1 MADEEER
8 RRFWSLRSVRW
19 RIDLGILPASPG
31 ASVEEHRRAA
41 ADSRRRYVS
50 LRRRLLVD
58 PHVPKEEGRSS
69 NLVVDNPLSQNPDS
83 SWGRFFR
90 GAELEKTVDQ
100 DLSRLYPEDGSYFQ
114 TPACQA
120 MLRRILL
127 MWCLQHP
134 EYGYCQGMHELLAPL
149 VYVLQVDIDKL
160 SQVRNL
166 HEDCFNDDF
175 DGVPFPDTDM
185 VFSYKPRKDP
195 KWNFGADNENDSEKS
210 SKINSLDELDRDTK
224 EIILLSDAYGAEG
237 ELGIVLSERFMEHD
251 AYSMFDGLMDG
262 GGGVVRMAEFFSPST
277 VGSSSS
283 LPPVIEASSALYHLL
298 SIVEPTLHNHFIEL
312 KVEPQWFA
320 LRWLRVLFGR
330 EFCLN
335 DLLVV
340 WDKVFS
346 CTNNM
351 LLSSD
356 EEYNFR
362 ILCSARGAFIAAM
375 AMSMLLHIR
384 SSLLATELD
393 TVCLR
398 RLLNFPTNID
408 VQKLIEKA
416 CSLQSIAI
424 DANTSS
430 SSFLLKRDS
439 CDFERVHGNPGTST
453 PPRTP
458 LHPVSESYWEEKWR
472 NAHKD
477 GTPPKEVEKGNS
489 FSKQLKKSLTQ
500 RLGLS
505 RTESDPSPVKVLSVS
520 NDTRSDPS
528 PAKVLSAS
536 KNNRNSVRRC
546 LLNTLSDDLER
557 SNEIA
562 GKIKEDEFPTV
573 SVHREHP
580 LSSAEPSK
588 LKAVGENVTAS
599 PSRVPK
605 VSPLKTSEVETVHE
619 NTTQGAKRVPE
630 ACSSGENSPV
640 FYAASS
646 GNDPEN
652 SQDTDSESS
661 SVTSKSCAGDHDRDE
676 ILKDEPSS
684 CNDDNKTIHDSEAAS
699 SDKSPDRDGT
709 SEKAVVS
716 NERKPLIAKFQWLL
730 KLGRPQVE
738 GNMEKSSGE
747 TLGDKQDVDTSC
759 SSPLDGNS
767 NNSRGSGKLA
777 PGDKKVVGTLKNIGQ
792 NMLENIQVI
801 ESAFQ
806 QDRGQPGPVENF
818 SNNILGGKGQV
829 TAMAALTELRKISNL
844 LSEM

>member
-1 MADEEER
+1 MAEER
-8 RRFWSLRSVRW
+8 RRFQNLRSVRW
-19 RIDLGILPASPG
+19 RVDLGILPASPE
-31 ASVEEHRRAA
+31 ASVEELRRAA

-58 PHVPKEEGRSS
+58 PHLPKEEDRSS

-134 EYGYCQGMHELLAPL
+134 ECGYRQGMHELLAPL

-160 SQVRNL
+160 SEVRKL

-185 VFSYKPRKDP
+185 VFSYKPRKDS
-195 KWNFGADNENDSEKS
+195 KWGAGGDADNGSVRA
-210 SKINSLDELDRDTK
+210 SKVNTLDELDLDTK
-224 EIILLSDAYGAEG
+224 DIILLSDAYGAEG

-262 GGGVVRMAEFFSPST
+262 GNGVVRMAEFFSASK

-283 LPPVIEASSALYHLL
+283 LPPVIEASSSLFHLL
-298 SIVEPTLHNHFIEL
+298 SIVEPSLHNHFIEL
-312 KVEPQWFA
+312 DVEPQYFA

-340 WDKVFS
+340 WDEVFAYS
-346 CTNNM
+346 NDM
-351 LLSSD
+351 LLSND
-356 EEYNFR
+356 EEYSFR
-362 ILCSARGAFIAAM
+362 ILCSYRGAFIAAM
-375 AMSMLLHIR
+375 AVSMLLHLR
-384 SSLLATELD
+384 SSLLATEIN
-393 TVCLR
+393 TSCLQ
-398 RLLNFPTNID
+398 RLLNFPNNVD

-416 CSLQSIAI
+416 RSLQSIAI

-430 SSFLLKRDS
+430 PSFLLKKDNYEY
-439 CDFERVHGNPGTST
+439 DRVHSNLATST

-458 LHPVSESYWEEKWR
+458 LHPLSESYWEEQWR
-472 NAHKD
+472 NLHKD
-477 GTPPKEVEKGNS
+477 GTGPKEIEKGNS
-489 FSKQLKKSLTQ
+489 FSRSLKKSLSQ

-505 RTESDPSPVKVLSVS
+505 RTESDPSPVKAVRLKS
-520 NDTRSDPS
+520 DT
-528 PAKVLSAS
+528 
-536 KNNRNSVRRC
+536 KNPVRRC
-546 LLNTLSDDLER
+546 LLNTLSDEVIR
-557 SNEIA
+557 SREVA
-562 GKIKEDEFPTV
+562 GKIQQDDFPIVSTHKEPL
-573 SVHREHP
+573 
-580 LSSAEPSK
+580 LSSEGPSQLKAAYEDLTVPAEPADVS
-588 LKAVGENVTAS
+588 ETQTAEAC
-599 PSRVPK
+599 V
-605 VSPLKTSEVETVHE
+605 V
-619 NTTQGAKRVPE
+619 E

-640 FYAASS
+640 FYAARAGDEHENNHDSHSERSS
-646 GNDPEN
+646 I
-652 SQDTDSESS
+652 
-661 SVTSKSCAGDHDRDE
+661 TSDSCAGDNDRDE
-676 ILKDEPSS
+676 IPQDEPSN
-684 CNDDNKTIHDSEAAS
+684 CNCEDKTVSESAS
-699 SDKSPDRDGT
+699 SDKN
-709 SEKAVVS
+709 SEPVGPSERTAVS
-716 NERKPLIAKFQWLL
+716 NERKPFISKLQWLL
-730 KLGRPQVE
+730 KLGRPSGE
-738 GNMEKSSGE
+738 GNTDKGTCETSS
-747 TLGDKQDVDTSC
+747 DKHDVVAPIPSPSDV
-759 SSPLDGNS
+759 SSD
-767 NNSRGSGKLA
+767 NSRSSINLA

-806 QDRGQPGPVENF
+806 QDRGQPSPMENF

-844 LSEM
+844 LREM

>member
-1 MADEEER
+1 MAEEER
-8 RRFWSLRSVRW
+8 RRRFSNLRSVRW
-19 RIDLGILPASPG
+19 RVDLGILPAPPE

-50 LRRRLLVD
+50 LKRRLLVD

-69 NLVVDNPLSQNPDS
+69 NFVVDNPLSQNPDS

-90 GAELEKTVDQ
+90 GAELEKNVDQ

-134 EYGYCQGMHELLAPL
+134 EYGYRQGMHELLAPL

-160 SQVRNL
+160 SQVRKL

-185 VFSYKPRKDP
+185 VFSYKPRKEP
-195 KWNFGADNENDSEKS
+195 NWNLGDDNENNSERS
-210 SKINSLDELDRDTK
+210 SKTNTLDELDSDTK

-262 GGGVVRMAEFFSPST
+262 GSGVVRMAEFFSPSS
-277 VGSSSS
+277 VGSSSN

-335 DLLVV
+335 DLLVI
-340 WDKVFS
+340 WDKVFACS
-346 CTNNM
+346 NNM

-375 AMSMLLHIR
+375 AVSMLLHIR
-384 SSLLATELD
+384 SSLLATEID
-393 TVCLR
+393 ASCLQK
-398 RLLNFPTNID
+398 LLNFPTNID

-416 CSLQSIAI
+416 NALQSIAI
-424 DANTSS
+424 DVNTSS

-439 CDFERVHGNPGTST
+439 CEYDRVHSNHATST

-472 NAHKD
+472 DVHKD
-477 GTPPKEVEKGNS
+477 GTTPKESEKGNS

-505 RTESDPSPVKVLSVS
+505 RTESDPSPLKVLSV
-520 NDTRSDPS
+520 
-528 PAKVLSAS
+528 
-536 KNNRNSVRRC
+536 KNNARNSVRRC
-546 LLNTLSDDLER
+546 LLNTLSDDLGR
-557 SNEIA
+557 SNEVA
-562 GKIKEDEFPTV
+562 GKIQQDEFPIV
-573 SVHREHP
+573 SVHREP
-580 LSSAEPSK
+580 PMSSAEPSK
-588 LKAVGENVTAS
+588 SKAVGENVT
-599 PSRVPK
+599 
-605 VSPLKTSEVETVHE
+605 VSPLCVAKLNPLKNSVVEPAHE
-619 NTTQGAKRVPE
+619 NATQRTKCIAE

-646 GNDPEN
+646 GNEPEN
-652 SQDTDSESS
+652 AQDIDSESS
-661 SVTSKSCAGDHDRDE
+661 SVTSNSCAGDPVIDG
-676 ILKDEPSS
+676 ILKDDSS
-684 CNDDNKTIHDSEAAS
+684 DSNDDSKTIQDSEAAS
-699 SDKSPDRDGT
+699 SDTSPDQDGIA
-709 SEKAVVS
+709 ERAVVS
-716 NERKPLIAKFQWLL
+716 NERKPFISKLQWLL
-730 KLGRPQVE
+730 KLGRPSVE

-747 TLGDKQDVDTSC
+747 TSDDKQGVDTSC
-759 SSPLDGNS
+759 SSLSDGNS
-767 NNSRGSGKLA
+767 NNSRGTVKMAS
-777 PGDKKVVGTLKNIGQ
+777 GDKKVMGTLKNLGQ

-818 SNNILGGKGQV
+818 SNNILGGKGQI

>member
-1 MADEEER
+1 MAEEEER
-8 RRFWSLRSVRW
+8 RRFSNLRSVRW
-19 RIDLGILPASPG
+19 RVDLGILPASPA

-41 ADSRRRYVS
+41 ADSRRRYVG

-58 PHVPKEEGRSS
+58 PHVPKEESRSS

-114 TPACQA
+114 TPTCQA

-134 EYGYCQGMHELLAPL
+134 EYGYRQGMHELLAPL

-160 SQVRNL
+160 SQVRKL

-195 KWNFGADNENDSEKS
+195 KWNSGADNENESERS
-210 SKINSLDELDRDTK
+210 SKSNNLDELDLDTR

-262 GGGVVRMAEFFSPST
+262 CGGVVRMAEFFSPSS

-330 EFCLN
+330 EFCLD

-340 WDKVFS
+340 WDKVFACS
-346 CTNNM
+346 NNM
-351 LLSSD
+351 LLNSD

-362 ILCSARGAFIAAM
+362 VLCSARGAFIAAM
-375 AMSMLLHIR
+375 AVSMLLHIR

-393 TVCLR
+393 VFCLQ

-416 CSLQSIAI
+416 KSLQSIAI
-424 DANTSS
+424 DVNTSS
-430 SSFLLKRDS
+430 SYFLLKRDS
-439 CDFERVHGNPGTST
+439 YEYDRVHSNLGTST

-472 NAHKD
+472 NVHKD
-477 GTPPKEVEKGNS
+477 GTTPKEVEKGNS

-500 RLGLS
+500 KLGLS

-520 NDTRSDPS
+520 NDTR
-528 PAKVLSAS
+528 
-536 KNNRNSVRRC
+536 NSVRRN
-546 LLNTLSDDLER
+546 LLNTFSDDLDR
-557 SNEIA
+557 CNEVA
-562 GKIKEDEFPTV
+562 GKTRQDEFPIV
-573 SVHREHP
+573 SIHREHP
-580 LSSAEPSK
+580 LSAEPPK
-588 LKAVGENVTAS
+588 LKAVDENVNVS
-599 PSRVPK
+599 PSRVAK
-605 VSPLKTSEVETVHE
+605 VGPLKNSVVEPIHE
-619 NTTQGAKRVPE
+619 NATQRTACVAE

-640 FYAASS
+640 FYAASA
-646 GNDPEN
+646 GNELEN
-652 SQDTDSESS
+652 NQDTDSDSG
-661 SVTSKSCAGDHDRDE
+661 SVTTSNSCSGDHDRDE

-684 CNDDNKTIHDSEAAS
+684 CNDDSKSVQDSEAAS
-699 SDKSPDRDGT
+699 SDKTPDRDGI
-709 SEKAVVS
+709 SERVVVS
-716 NERKPLIAKFQWLL
+716 NERKPFISKFQWLL
-730 KLGRPQVE
+730 KLGKPPVE

-747 TLGDKQDVDTSC
+747 TSADKQDVDPSY
-759 SSPLDGNS
+759 SSPSDGNS
-767 NNSRGSGKLA
+767 NNSRGNAKLA
-777 PGDKKVVGTLKNIGQ
+777 SGDKKVMGTLKNLGQ

>member
-1 MADEEER
+1 MAEGEKR
-8 RRFWSLRSVRW
+8 RRFSNLRSVLW
-19 RIDLGILPASPG
+19 RVDLGILPASPE
-31 ASVEEHRRAA
+31 ASVEENRRAA
-41 ADSRRRYVS
+41 ADSRRRYVT

-58 PHVPKEEGRSS
+58 PHVPKDEGRSS
-69 NLVVDNPLSQNPDS
+69 DLIVDNPLSQNPDS
-83 SWGRFFR
+83 SWGWFFR
-90 GAELEKTVDQ
+90 GAELEKSVDQ

-134 EYGYCQGMHELLAPL
+134 EYGYRQGMHELLAPL
-149 VYVLQVDIDKL
+149 VYVLQVDINKL
-160 SQVRNL
+160 SQVRKL

-175 DGVPFPDTDM
+175 DGVPFLDTDM

-195 KWNFGADNENDSEKS
+195 KWNSGYDNEYHSERS
-210 SKINSLDELDRDTK
+210 SKINTLDELDLDTK

-262 GGGVVRMAEFFSPST
+262 GSGMLHMAEFFSPSS
-277 VGSSSS
+277 VGSSSN

-340 WDKVFS
+340 WDKVFACS
-346 CTNNM
+346 NNM

-375 AMSMLLHIR
+375 AVSMLLHIR
-384 SSLLATELD
+384 SSLLATEID
-393 TVCLR
+393 IFCLQ

-416 CSLQSIAI
+416 NSLQSIAI
-424 DANTSS
+424 EANTSF

-439 CDFERVHGNPGTST
+439 CEYDRVNSNRATST

-458 LHPVSESYWEEKWR
+458 LHPLSESYWEEKWR
-472 NAHKD
+472 NVHKD
-477 GTPPKEVEKGNS
+477 GTTPKESEKGDS
-489 FSKQLKKSLTQ
+489 FSKKLKKSLTQ

-505 RTESDPSPVKVLSVS
+505 RTESDPTPVKVLSVK
-520 NDTRSDPS
+520 NDTQ
-528 PAKVLSAS
+528 
-536 KNNRNSVRRC
+536 NSVRRC
-546 LLNTLSDDLER
+546 LLNTLSDDLGR
-557 SNEIA
+557 SNEVA
-562 GKIKEDEFPTV
+562 GKIQQDEFPIG
-573 SVHREHP
+573 SVHMEP
-580 LSSAEPSK
+580 PMSSVEPSK
-588 LKAVGENVTAS
+588 LKAAGENAT
-599 PSRVPK
+599 
-605 VSPLKTSEVETVHE
+605 VSPLCVAKVNPLKNYEVEPDCE
-619 NTTQGAKRVPE
+619 NATQRTKCIAE
-630 ACSSGENSPV
+630 SCSSGENSPV

-646 GNDPEN
+646 GNEPEN
-652 SQDTDSESS
+652 SQGIDSESS
-661 SVTSKSCAGDHDRDE
+661 SVTSNSCSGDHDKDE
-676 ILKDEPSS
+676 ILKDESS
-684 CNDDNKTIHDSEAAS
+684 NCNDDGKTIQDSEAAF
-699 SDKSPDRDGT
+699 SDKSPDQDRT
-709 SEKAVVS
+709 SERAVVS
-716 NERKPLIAKFQWLL
+716 NERKPFISKLQWLL
-730 KLGRPQVE
+730 KLGRPSVE

-747 TLGDKQDVDTSC
+747 TSDDKQGVDASHF
-759 SSPLDGNS
+759 SPDGNS
-767 NNSRGSGKLA
+767 NNSRGSVKLIS
-777 PGDKKVVGTLKNIGQ
+777 GDKKVMGTLKNLGQ

>member
-1 MADEEER
+1 MAEEGEER
-8 RRFWSLRSVRW
+8 RRFSNLRGVRW
-19 RIDLGILPASPG
+19 RVDLGILPASPG
-31 ASVEEHRRAA
+31 ASVDEHRRAA

-69 NLVVDNPLSQNPDS
+69 NLIVDNPLSQNPDS

-114 TPACQA
+114 TPTCQA

-134 EYGYCQGMHELLAPL
+134 EYGYRQGMHELLAPL

-160 SQVRNL
+160 SQVRKL

-195 KWNFGADNENDSEKS
+195 KWSFGADNQNDSERS
-210 SKINSLDELDRDTK
+210 SKSNTLDELDPDTK

-262 GGGVVRMAEFFSPST
+262 GSGVVRMAEFFSPSS
-277 VGSSSS
+277 VGSSSN
-283 LPPVIEASSALYHLL
+283 LPPVIEASSALFHLL

-335 DLLVV
+335 DLLLV
-340 WDKVFS
+340 WDK
-346 CTNNM
+346 
-351 LLSSD
+351 
-356 EEYNFR
+356 
-362 ILCSARGAFIAAM
+362 
-375 AMSMLLHIR
+375 
-384 SSLLATELD
+384 
-393 TVCLR
+393 
-398 RLLNFPTNID
+398 
-408 VQKLIEKA
+408 KLIEKA
-416 CSLQSIAI
+416 NSLQSIAI

-439 CDFERVHGNPGTST
+439 YEFDRVHSNLSSST

-472 NAHKD
+472 NVHKD
-477 GTPPKEVEKGNS
+477 GTTPKEVERGNS

-500 RLGLS
+500 KLGLS

-520 NDTRSDPS
+520 SNDT
-528 PAKVLSAS
+528 
-536 KNNRNSVRRC
+536 RNSVRRC
-546 LLNTLSDDLER
+546 LLNTLSDDLDR
-557 SNEIA
+557 SNELA
-562 GKIKEDEFPTV
+562 GKTQEDEFPII

-588 LKAVGENVTAS
+588 LKAAGENVNVSAS
-599 PSRVPK
+599 CVAK
-605 VSPLKTSEVETVHE
+605 LSPLKKSVVEPVNE
-619 NTTQGAKRVPE
+619 NATQGTKCVPE

-640 FYAASS
+640 FYAARASA
-646 GNDPEN
+646 GNEPLN
-652 SQDTDSESS
+652 GQDTDSESS
-661 SVTSKSCAGDHDRDE
+661 SVTSNSFAGDHDRDE

-684 CNDDNKTIHDSEAAS
+684 SNDDNKTIQDSEAAS
-699 SDKSPDRDGT
+699 SDKSPDRNGT
-709 SEKAVVS
+709 SERAVVS
-716 NERKPLIAKFQWLL
+716 NERKPFISKFQWLL
-730 KLGRPQVE
+730 KLGRPSVE

-747 TLGDKQDVDTSC
+747 TSADKQDGDTSC
-759 SSPLDGNS
+759 SPSDGNS
-767 NNSRGSGKLA
+767 NNSRGSVKLA
-777 PGDKKVVGTLKNIGQ
+777 SGDKKVMGSLKNLGQ

>member
-1 MADEEER
+1 MAEEGEER
-8 RRFWSLRSVRW
+8 RRFSNLRGVRW
-19 RIDLGILPASPG
+19 RVDLGILPASPG
-31 ASVEEHRRAA
+31 ASVDEHRRAA

-69 NLVVDNPLSQNPDS
+69 NLIVDNPLSQNPDS

-114 TPACQA
+114 TPTCQA

-134 EYGYCQGMHELLAPL
+134 EYGYRQGMHELLAPL

-160 SQVRNL
+160 SQVRKL

-195 KWNFGADNENDSEKS
+195 KWSFGADNQNDSERS
-210 SKINSLDELDRDTK
+210 SKSNTLDELDPDTK

-262 GGGVVRMAEFFSPST
+262 GSGVVRMAEFFSPSS
-277 VGSSSS
+277 VGSSSN
-283 LPPVIEASSALYHLL
+283 LPPVIEASSALFHLL

-335 DLLVV
+335 DLLLV
-340 WDKVFS
+340 WDKVFACS
-346 CTNNM
+346 NNM
-351 LLSSD
+351 LLGSD

-362 ILCSARGAFIAAM
+362 ILCSDRGAFIAAM
-375 AMSMLLHIR
+375 AVSMLLHIR

-393 TVCLR
+393 VFCLQ

-416 CSLQSIAI
+416 NSLQSIAI

-439 CDFERVHGNPGTST
+439 YEFDRVHSNLSSST

-472 NAHKD
+472 NVHKD
-477 GTPPKEVEKGNS
+477 GTTPKEVERGNS

-500 RLGLS
+500 KLGLS

-520 NDTRSDPS
+520 SNDT
-528 PAKVLSAS
+528 
-536 KNNRNSVRRC
+536 RNSVRRC
-546 LLNTLSDDLER
+546 LLNTLSDDLDR
-557 SNEIA
+557 SNELA
-562 GKIKEDEFPTV
+562 GKTQEDEFPII

-588 LKAVGENVTAS
+588 LKAAGENVNVSAS
-599 PSRVPK
+599 CVAK
-605 VSPLKTSEVETVHE
+605 LSPLKKSVVEPVNE
-619 NTTQGAKRVPE
+619 NATQGTKCVPE

-640 FYAASS
+640 FYAARASA
-646 GNDPEN
+646 GNEPLN
-652 SQDTDSESS
+652 GQDTDSESS
-661 SVTSKSCAGDHDRDE
+661 SVTSNSFAGDHDRDE

-684 CNDDNKTIHDSEAAS
+684 SNDDNKTIQDSEAAS
-699 SDKSPDRDGT
+699 SDKSPDRNGT
-709 SEKAVVS
+709 SERAVVS
-716 NERKPLIAKFQWLL
+716 NERKPFISKFQWLL
-730 KLGRPQVE
+730 KLGRPSVE

-747 TLGDKQDVDTSC
+747 TSADKQDGDTSC
-759 SSPLDGNS
+759 SPSDGNS
-767 NNSRGSGKLA
+767 NNSRGSVKLA
-777 PGDKKVVGTLKNIGQ
+777 SGDKKVMGSLKNLGQ